1 MAISILTFE
10 FQAPGNIGLV
20 SLISKIIQ
28 ASRKSSE
35 LCEIKEFIV
44 AFFCLTFW
52 DQIIIIIIII
62 IIMIRVIIIIKSRHI
77 KISGSEESNMFYFL
91 KR

>member
-44 AFFCLTFW
+44 AFFRLTFW

-62 IIMIRVIIIIKSRHI
+62 IMIIVIIIIKSRHI